1 MSTGR
6 NTAVRDRDRAAIARG
21 KPPCHICGGEINYT
35 IPSPDPMSYEVD
47 HVIPL
52 ARGGADVLENKAAS
66 HRKCNRD
73 KWHSLPD
80 DLAPRTFITSR
91 NW

>member
-6 NTAVRDRDRAAIARG
+6 NTTVRDRDRAAIRRT
-21 KPPCHICGGEINYT
+21 KPPCHICGLEIDYAL
-35 IPSPDPMSYEVD
+35 PHLDPMAFEVD

-52 ARGGADVLENKAAS
+52 ARGGADTLENKAAS

-73 KWHSLPD
+73 KWHKMPGD
-80 DLAPRTFITSR
+80 DAPRTFVTAR
-91 NW
+91 TW